1 MWTLASR
8 SAATHSVAKT
18 AALLLAASLTALSPA
33 AHANP
38 RDPVVAGV
46 IGAGTGALIGSA
58 LGGRD
63 GAVIGAV
70 IGGVAGAN
78 LGYQARPAYSYYPV
92 YPQREVREIVYTR
105 PYPQPQWR
113 EVEYRRQWQDEA
125 WDRRGRRSNEW
136 DRGREEHRRHDH
148 GNHYD
153 RD

>member
-8 SAATHSVAKT
+8 SRPTRNSVKT
-18 AALLLAASLTALSPA
+18 AALVLAASFTALSPA

-78 LGYQARPAYSYYPV
+78 LGYQARLVYPGYYA

-105 PYPQPQWR
+105 PYPQPHWR
-113 EVEYRRQWQDEA
+113 EMEDRRQWQDEA
-125 WDRRGRRSNEW
+125 WDRRGHRSNEW
-136 DRGREEHRRHDH
+136 DRDREEHHHHDH
-148 GNHYD
+148 GNHRGHD
-153 RD
+153 